1 MRQTAVSTNLKK
13 MPKSNN
19 INLELEKLVF
29 LCNAEEGN
37 PGIYELT
44 WELGYYEISIEEK
57 YKIARKIL
65 TQILND
71 GLVTLEKYS
80 DLTQTN
86 KIETIKSEQI
96 ASLLNNPFWW
106 YPCNEILSIELTD
119 KGEKYLDEKM
129 ESYKD
134 QMNKRWTGNNKD

>member
-1 MRQTAVSTNLKK
+1 
-13 MPKSNN
+13 MPKSDN
-19 INLELEKLVF
+19 IDLELEKLVF

-57 YKIARKIL
+57 YKISRKIL
-65 TQILND
+65 TEILND

-86 KIETIKSEQI
+86 KIETIKSEQFE
-96 ASLLNNPFWW
+96 SLLNNPFWW

-129 ESYKD
+129 KSYKD
-134 QMNKRWTGNNKD
+134 QMNKRWAGNNKK

>member
-1 MRQTAVSTNLKK
+1 
-13 MPKSNN
+13 MPKSDN
-19 INLELEKLVF
+19 IDLELEKLVF

-57 YKIARKIL
+57 YRISRKIL
-65 TQILND
+65 TEILND

-80 DLTQTN
+80 DFTQTN
-86 KIETIKSEQI
+86 KIETIKSEQFE
-96 ASLLNNPFWW
+96 SLLNNPFCW
-106 YPCNEILSIELTD
+106 YPSNEILSIELTE

-134 QMNKRWTGNNKD
+134 KMNRRWTGNNKK

>member
-1 MRQTAVSTNLKK
+1 
-13 MPKSNN
+13 MPKSDK
-19 INLELEKLVF
+19 IDLELEKLVF

-57 YKIARKIL
+57 YRISRKIL
-65 TQILND
+65 TEILNE

-96 ASLLNNPFWW
+96 ASFLNNPFWW
-106 YPCNEILSIELTD
+106 YPCNEVLSIELTE
-119 KGEKYLDEKM
+119 KGEIYLDKKM
-129 ESYKD
+129 DLFKD
-134 QMNKRWTGNNKD
+134 RMNKRWTGNNKN

>member
-1 MRQTAVSTNLKK
+1 
-13 MPKSNN
+13 MPKSDN
-19 INLELEKLVF
+19 IDLELEKLVF

-44 WELGYYEISIEEK
+44 WELGYYVISIEEK
-57 YKIARKIL
+57 YKISRKIL
-65 TQILND
+65 TEILND

-86 KIETIKSEQI
+86 KIETIESEQFE
-96 ASLLNNPFWW
+96 SLLNNPFWW

-129 ESYKD
+129 KSYKD
-134 QMNKRWTGNNKD
+134 QMNKRWAGNNKK